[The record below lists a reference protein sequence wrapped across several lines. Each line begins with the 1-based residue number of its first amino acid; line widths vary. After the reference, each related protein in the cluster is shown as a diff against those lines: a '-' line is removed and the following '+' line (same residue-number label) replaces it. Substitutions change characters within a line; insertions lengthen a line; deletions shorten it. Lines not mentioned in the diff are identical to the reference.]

1 MHPLRRHREEEGG
14 EEYQVEGGNARQ
26 IAEWEKG
33 QAKEPENEVE
43 RPQKRVADL
52 SGRGGTGCRSHDLK
66 VSGQGADC
74 QSANPTD
81 YLQVE
86 RARLEAMVPIATPE
100 TYRAMLTAARQGGFA
115 YPAINVTS
123 SSTLLAALEGFS
135 AAGSDG
141 IAQISY
147 GGGEFASGQS
157 NKDMALGAQ
166 ALAEFANVVAPRYP
180 VNIALHT
187 DHCPPDRV
195 DGFIRPLLEVTR
207 RRRDA
212 GLPPLFQS
220 HMLDA
225 SILPMEENL
234 ALAAELLAECSEVD
248 VILELEI
255 GIVGG
260 VEDATDHEGV
270 DRSKMYTSPEDMVRV
285 SQVLGTFDKGLYL
298 LAAVFGNV
306 HGVYKPGAV
315 KLDPKILRDGQAE
328 VERQFGRP
336 ARHYLVFH
344 GGSGSSIEEI
354 RETIDY
360 GVIKM
365 NIDTDCQYAYTR
377 PIVDHVMTN
386 YTGVLKVDGEVGD
399 KKVYDPRSYMKRA
412 ELGMA
417 SRVTEACGVLGSAG
431 RTLG

>member
-1 MHPLRRHREEEGG
+1 M
-14 EEYQVEGGNARQ
+14 
-26 IAEWEKG
+26 
-33 QAKEPENEVE
+33 
-43 RPQKRVADL
+43 
-52 SGRGGTGCRSHDLK
+52 
-66 VSGQGADC
+66 
-74 QSANPTD
+74 
-81 YLQVE
+81 
-86 RARLEAMVPIATPE
+86 PIASPE
-100 TYRAMLTAARQGGFA
+100 TYREMFARAREQGFA

-123 SSTLLAALEGFS
+123 SSTLLAALEGF
-135 AAGSDG
+135 AEAESDG
-141 IAQISY
+141 IIQISY

-157 NKDMALGAQ
+157 NKDMALGAK
-166 ALAEFANVVAPRYP
+166 ALAEFANVVAQRYP
-180 VNIALHT
+180 VNVALHT

-195 DGFIRPLLEVTR
+195 DGFIRPLLAESKAR
-207 RRRDA
+207 REK
-212 GLPPLFQS
+212 GQPPLFQS

-234 ALAAELLAECSEVD
+234 ALADELLEACVELD

-285 SQVLGTFDKGLYL
+285 TEKLGPFDRGMYL

-306 HGVYKPGAV
+306 HGVYKPGSV
-315 KLDPKILRDGQAE
+315 KLEPKILRDGQAA
-328 VERQFGRP
+328 VEERFGAD

-344 GGSGSSIEEI
+344 GGSGSTQEEIEE
-354 RETIDY
+354 TITY

-386 YTGVLKVDGEVGD
+386 YAGVLKVDGDVGD
-399 KKVYDPRSYMKRA
+399 KKAYDPRSYMKKA
-412 ELGMA
+412 EQGMA
-417 SRVTEACGVLGSAG
+417 ARVVAACESLGSAG
-431 RTLG
+431 KVLR